1 MRVREK
7 GNQALNEHYGDLILN
22 VIVKPNKKF
31 TRKGFDVYSE
41 KKISVSKAIFGGSC
55 KVETLDGEKIV
66 NIPAGT

>member
-22 VIVKPNKKF
+22 VIVKPNKIF

-55 KVETLDGEKIV
+55 KV
-66 NIPAGT
+66 